1 MVDDHHYHHHVYHV
15 IIVIIRRRRRAG
27 LCESRTFVYY
37 KQREYMMITWC
48 DINRCAEQ
56 LINLTQS
63 VFVALVQKTSQFKV
77 TSDEIANYA
86 RFVTEAIIYVPKC
99 DR

>member
-1 MVDDHHYHHHVYHV
+1 MSSLSSSEEDEEQDYVKVE
-15 IIVIIRRRRRAG
+15 
-27 LCESRTFVYY
+27 LLFT

>member
-1 MVDDHHYHHHVYHV
+1 MKEE
-15 IIVIIRRRRRAG
+15 
-27 LCESRTFVYY
+27 LLFT

-48 DINRCAEQ
+48 DINICAEQ

-86 RFVTEAIIYVPKC
+86 RFVTEAMCLNVIDSPFENPAAPHQ
-99 DR
+99 